1 MNELKEAS
9 KENASQNFCGVA
21 FITFNTIKD
30 QEDFLYKVNKSC
42 CSRLIDDFITL
53 FKIYFYCLCPHC
65 CCCCCFCCCR
75 GSLCHQGKY
84 KNSLIF
90 YKRKIRYE
98 RAPEPEDIIFE
109 NLEIG
114 YKTKLKNILYVS
126 FVSLLICSI
135 SSTINFFLY
144 FQQTVNNEYNKPIII
159 FYVISFSIT
168 IITAIIDLILEIV
181 LEKLIKCQKSYTLT
195 NFQATYSVNL
205 TFFWLLNSCMIPSIY
220 EMMFSSQHEHEI
232 ITNNLF
238 TKFLFN
244 SFVTPLMWTL
254 NVKFAYKKIKQCII
268 EQKDKINYNQKEL
281 NELYELQSMNIAAKY
296 SYLVKTVLMSFFFL
310 ICIPSR
316 FLYFFN
322 WINFCILVRKI

>member
-1 MNELKEAS
+1 MEFDQSIIEKNEKEGNKGDKRFYYDFCLLCKESLEQIKNNKKQMEKKLNELKEAS
-9 KENASQNFCGVA
+9 KENASQNFCVVA

-65 CCCCCFCCCR
+65 CCCCCCCCFCCCR

-84 KNSLIF
+84 KNSLSF

-135 SSTINFFLY
+135 SSTINFFY
-144 FQQTVNNEYNKPIII
+144 IFNK
-159 FYVISFSIT
+159 
-168 IITAIIDLILEIV
+168 L
-181 LEKLIKCQKSYTLT
+181 
-195 NFQATYSVNL
+195 
-205 TFFWLLNSCMIPSIY
+205 
-220 EMMFSSQHEHEI
+220 
-232 ITNNLF
+232 
-238 TKFLFN
+238 
-244 SFVTPLMWTL
+244 
-254 NVKFAYKKIKQCII
+254 
-268 EQKDKINYNQKEL
+268 
-281 NELYELQSMNIAAKY
+281 
-296 SYLVKTVLMSFFFL
+296 
-310 ICIPSR
+310 
-316 FLYFFN
+316 
-322 WINFCILVRKI
+322 